1 MFRSA
6 HAQSTDWKAA
16 TRECILA
23 LGDLPPPETGMAR
36 LGMIYITEALAPR
49 MGVIV
54 EALRDGTS
62 VADWV
67 GSAGLGIA
75 GDEEDFFDEPALAI
89 MVADFP
95 QGSYKLLASADAVS
109 RASAQRNAG
118 IKDDFAKRNFSGP
131 PLVVLHA
138 DAGRA
143 DIVEMIEKASAET
156 QGFLIGAL
164 TMSETSRHQVAGIV
178 TDSGLTGVMFEPE
191 VGVVTSLSQGCG
203 PIGEMHTV
211 TRAVNNYIFELDDE
225 PALDVLKRDV
235 GDVLARDL
243 RRAAGFIHA
252 ALPVAGSDTGDYVVR
267 NLIGID
273 DSEGIVAIAEN
284 VEVGDRVMFVSRD
297 PNAAAQDFRAMLER
311 LAARAGGKAKG
322 GLFISCIAR
331 GPNMFGARG
340 RELTMI
346 RDIVGKIP
354 LLGMYAN
361 GEISNSRLYGYT
373 GVLTLFL

>member
-6 HAQSTDWKAA
+6 HAQSGDWKSA
-16 TRECILA
+16 TTECIA
-23 LGDLPPPETGMAR
+23 SLGSLPKSESGTTR
-36 LGMIYITEALAPR
+36 LGMIYVTEALAPR
-49 MGVIV
+49 MGAIV
-54 EALRDGTS
+54 ETLRDGTG
-62 VADWV
+62 VGDWV
-67 GSAGLGIA
+67 GAAGLGIA
-75 GDEEDFFDEPALAI
+75 SDEDDFFDEAAVAI

-95 QGSYKLLASADAVS
+95 EGSSQILSSAEAVS
-109 RASAQRNAG
+109 RAAAARKN
-118 IKDDFAKRNFSGP
+118 DDFTGP

-143 DIVEMIEKASAET
+143 DVVDLIEKASVET
-156 QGFLIGAL
+156 QGYLIGGL
-164 TMSETSRHQVAGIV
+164 TMSETARHQVAGIV
-178 TDSGLTGVMFEPE
+178 TDSGLTGVMFEPG
-191 VGVVTSLSQGCG
+191 VDVVTSLSQGCG
-203 PIGEMHTV
+203 PIGELHTI

-235 GDVLARDL
+235 GEVLARDL

-273 DSEGIVAIAEN
+273 DSEGIVAIAET

-297 PNAAAQDFRAMLER
+297 ANAAAKDFRSMLDR
-311 LAARAGGKAKG
+311 LAARAAGKAKG
-322 GLFISCIAR
+322 ALFFSCIAR

-340 RELTMI
+340 TELKMI
-346 RDIVGKIP
+346 REAIGTVP
-354 LLGMYAN
+354 LIGIYAN

>member
-6 HAQSTDWKAA
+6 HAQSDNWKSA
-16 TRECILA
+16 TAECIAA
-23 LGDLPPPETGMAR
+23 LGALPASEAGTTR
-36 LGMIYITEALAPR
+36 LGMIYVTESLAPR

-54 EALRDGTS
+54 EALREQTG

-67 GSAGLGIA
+67 GTAGLGIA
-75 GDEEDFFDEPALAI
+75 GDEEDFFDESALAI
-89 MVADFP
+89 LVADFP
-95 QGSYKLLASADAVS
+95 EGSYQLLSSAEAVS
-109 RASAQRNAG
+109 RAGAARNGGKAAAT
-118 IKDDFAKRNFSGP
+118 DFAGP
-131 PLVVLHA
+131 PLLVLHA

-143 DIVEMIEKASAET
+143 DVVELIEKASAET
-156 QGFLIGAL
+156 QGYLIGGL
-164 TMSETSRHQVAGIV
+164 TMSETARHHVAGVV

-211 TRAVNNYIFELDDE
+211 TRATNNYIFELDGK
-225 PALDVLKRDV
+225 PALDVLKHDV

-252 ALPVAGSDTGDYVVR
+252 ALPVTGSDTGDYVVR

-273 DSEGIVAIAEN
+273 DSEGIVAIAET

-297 PNAAAQDFRAMLER
+297 SNAAAKDFESMLGR

-322 GLFISCIAR
+322 ALFFSCIAR
-331 GPNMFGARG
+331 GPNMFGGRG
-340 RELTMI
+340 TELRMI
-346 RDIVGKIP
+346 RDAIGAVPLVGI
-354 LLGMYAN
+354 YAN

>member
-6 HAQSTDWKAA
+6 HAQSNDWKSA
-16 TRECILA
+16 TTECIAA
-23 LGDLPPPETGMAR
+23 LGALPASDAGMTR

-54 EALRDGTS
+54 EALRDGTG

-67 GSAGLGIA
+67 GAAGLGIA
-75 GDEEDFFDEPALAI
+75 GDEEDFFDEAAIAI

-95 QGSYKLLASADAVS
+95 EGSYQVLSSAEAVS
-109 RASAQRNAG
+109 RAGAARAG
-118 IKDDFAKRNFSGP
+118 QSDAAAGFAGP
-131 PLVVLHA
+131 PLLVLHA

-143 DIVEMIEKASAET
+143 DVVELIDKASAET
-156 QGFLIGAL
+156 QGYLIGGL
-164 TMSETSRHQVAGIV
+164 TMSETARHQVAGVV

-191 VGVVTSLSQGCG
+191 IGVVTSLSQGCA
-203 PIGEMHTV
+203 PIGELHTI
-211 TRAVNNYIFELDDE
+211 TRAVNNYIFELDGK
-225 PALDVLKRDV
+225 PALDVLKDDV

-252 ALPVAGSDTGDYVVR
+252 ALPVTGSDTGDYVVR
-267 NLIGID
+267 NLIGVD
-273 DSEGIVAIAEN
+273 DSEGIVAIAET

-297 PNAAAQDFRAMLER
+297 ANAAAKDFQSMLER
-311 LAARAGGKAKG
+311 LAARAAGKAKG
-322 GLFISCIAR
+322 ALFISCIAR
-331 GPNMFGARG
+331 GPNMFGGRG
-340 RELTMI
+340 IELKMI
-346 RDIVGKIP
+346 RDAIGAVPLVGI
-354 LLGMYAN
+354 YAN

>member
-6 HAQSTDWKAA
+6 HAQSNDWKSA
-16 TRECILA
+16 TTECITA
-23 LGDLPPPETGMAR
+23 LGALPAPDAGTTR

-49 MGVIV
+49 MGAIV
-54 EALRDGTS
+54 DALRDATG

-67 GSAGLGIA
+67 GAAGLGIA
-75 GDEEDFFDEPALAI
+75 GDEEDFFDEAALAI

-95 QGSYKLLASADAVS
+95 AGSYQILSSAEAVGRAAAARSRSDA
-109 RASAQRNAG
+109 APG
-118 IKDDFAKRNFSGP
+118 FAGP

-138 DAGRA
+138 DAGRS
-143 DIVEMIEKASAET
+143 DVVELIDKASADT
-156 QGFLIGAL
+156 QGYLIGGL
-164 TMSETSRHQVAGIV
+164 TMSETARHQVAGIV

-203 PIGEMHTV
+203 PIGELHTI
-211 TRAVNNYIFELDDE
+211 TRAVNNYIFELDGK
-225 PALDVLKRDV
+225 PALDVLKHDV

-267 NLIGID
+267 NLIGVD
-273 DSEGIVAIAEN
+273 DSEGIVAIAET

-297 PNAAAQDFRAMLER
+297 ANAAAKDFKSMLDR
-311 LAARAGGKAKG
+311 LAARAAGKAKG
-322 GLFISCIAR
+322 ALFFSCIAR
-331 GPNMFGARG
+331 GPNMFGGRG
-340 RELTMI
+340 TELKMI
-346 RDIVGKIP
+346 RDALGAVPLVGI
-354 LLGMYAN
+354 YAN

>member
-6 HAQSTDWKAA
+6 HAQSTDWNSA
-16 TRECILA
+16 TGECIA
-23 LGDLPPPETGMAR
+23 SLGALPPIDAGMAR
-36 LGMIYITEALAPR
+36 LGMIYVTEALAPR
-49 MGVIV
+49 MGVII
-54 EALRDGTS
+54 EALRDGTG
-62 VADWV
+62 VAEWV

-75 GDEEDFFDEPALAI
+75 GDEDDFFDEAAI
-89 MVADFP
+89 AILVADFP
-95 QGSYKLLASADAVS
+95 NGSFQILSSAEAVS
-109 RASAQRNAG
+109 RAGAARK
-118 IKDDFAKRNFSGP
+118 KDDFAGP
-131 PLVVLHA
+131 PLLVLHA
-138 DAGRA
+138 DAGRP
-143 DIVEMIEKASAET
+143 DVVDLIDKASNET
-156 QGFLIGAL
+156 QGYLIGGL
-164 TMSETSRHQVAGIV
+164 TMSETSRHQVAGVV
-178 TDSGLTGVMFEPE
+178 TDSGLTGVMFEPQ

-203 PIGEMHTV
+203 PIGEFHTI
-211 TRAVNNYIFELDDE
+211 TRAMNNYMFELDGE

-297 PNAAAQDFRAMLER
+297 PNAAVRDFRSMLDK
-311 LAARAGGKAKG
+311 LASRAAGKAKAA
-322 GLFISCIAR
+322 LFISCIAR

-340 RELTMI
+340 TELKMI
-346 RDIVGKIP
+346 RDAVGKIP
-354 LLGMYAN
+354 LVGIYAN